1 MSSKDKPVF
10 NIMSLTNFLLFIFI
24 FVSFYY
30 LATGKVDGNNRILL
44 LIVLFCVIFYMF
56 YYSKLFDTSTE
67 LVSGI
72 TDADVHTVI
81 NSDDLSTYQNN
92 YSITGWFYIDDWN
105 YKYGEA
111 KVFLQ
116 RPDEEDGES
125 TFNPMIF
132 FNNTENNV
140 TIAVDCYSSQSDYE
154 AERFFCTVNNINL
167 QKWVHLGVVINN
179 RTLDVYINGKLTKTC
194 MLPGVPKVSN
204 DSNIDVTPGND
215 IDNLNDNPGFKGY
228 TSNILFF
235 PKDLTPQQVYDEYR
249 KGFGGNLF
257 GSYDLKLV
265 FYKDGQNT
273 NTISLF

>member
-140 TIAVDCYSSQSDYE
+140 TVAVDCYSSQTDYE
-154 AERFFCTVNNINL
+154 AERFLCTVNNINL

-228 TSNILFF
+228 ISNILFF

>member
-1 MSSKDKPVF
+1 MFYNVNVF
-10 NIMSLTNFLLFIFI
+10 N
-24 FVSFYY
+24 
-30 LATGKVDGNNRILL
+30 
-44 LIVLFCVIFYMF
+44 
-56 YYSKLFDTSTE
+56 TSTD
-67 LVSGI
+67 LVSTI
-72 TDADVHTVI
+72 TDANVHSTI
-81 NSDDLSTYQNN
+81 TSDNLNTYQNN

-140 TIAVDCYSSQSDYE
+140 TVAVDCYSSQSDYE

>member
-30 LATGKVDGNNRILL
+30 LATGKVDGNNRVILL
-44 LIVLFCVIFYMF
+44 VVLFCLIFYMF

-72 TDADVHTVI
+72 TDADVHTII
-81 NSDDLSTYQNN
+81 NSDNLSTYQNN

-116 RPDEEDGES
+116 RPDQEDGENS
-125 TFNPMIF
+125 FNPMIF

-140 TIAVDCYSSQSDYE
+140 TVAVDCYSSQSDYE
-154 AERFFCTVNNINL
+154 AERFFCTINNINL

-194 MLPGVPKVSN
+194 MLPGVPKVNN

-249 KGFGGNLF
+249 KGFGGNIF

>member
-30 LATGKVDGNNRILL
+30 LATGKVDGNNRIILL
-44 LIVLFCVIFYMF
+44 VVLFCVIFYMF

-67 LVSGI
+67 LVTGI

-116 RPDEEDGES
+116 RPDQEDGENS
-125 TFNPMIF
+125 FNPMIF

-140 TIAVDCYSSQSDYE
+140 TVAVDCYSSQSDYE
-154 AERFFCTVNNINL
+154 AERFFCTINNINL

-194 MLPGVPKVSN
+194 MLPGVPKVNN
-204 DSNIDVTPGND
+204 DSNIDVTPGNN

>member
-30 LATGKVDGNNRILL
+30 LATGKVDGNNRIILL
-44 LIVLFCVIFYMF
+44 VVLFCVIFYMF

-67 LVSGI
+67 LVTGI

-116 RPDEEDGES
+116 RPDQEDGENS
-125 TFNPMIF
+125 FNPMIF

-154 AERFFCTVNNINL
+154 AERFFCTINNINL

-194 MLPGVPKVSN
+194 MLPGVPKVNN
-204 DSNIDVTPGND
+204 DSNIDVTPGNN